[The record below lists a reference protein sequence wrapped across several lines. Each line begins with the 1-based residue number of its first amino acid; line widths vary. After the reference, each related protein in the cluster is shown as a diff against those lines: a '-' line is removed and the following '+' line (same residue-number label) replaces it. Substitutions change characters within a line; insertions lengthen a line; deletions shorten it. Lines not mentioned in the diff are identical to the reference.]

1 MGQKFVPREVFVA
14 SSYMAPVGRY
24 NGREREALSF
34 LEMAE
39 KAGEVFAGSRL
50 RRADIDAVVV
60 GCQNPVAFSGVDNTA
75 AKIAGVLGIS
85 GAKSVLIDTASSSGA
100 SALEYAYLQIASGR
114 CDHVLALGIQKMS
127 DVPTAQATRIVAGVI
142 DRDEAEFGLTMPACG
157 ALVARSLIERLK
169 LSNEEWT
176 AFSALLT
183 QRSHRFAARNPDA
196 HLNFEIPVEE
206 YYRQI
211 VNGKNYRYWW
221 PLRYHD
227 FCPMS
232 DGVAAV
238 LLSATPHEVIVS
250 GVGSAT
256 DIPTIA
262 DRPYFHS
269 FPATVR
275 AAAEAYAMAGIKEIT
290 KFAGKIHVNMHD
302 PFNGFG
308 PINMVDLGFIPRRK
322 IVEGLLNDEL
332 TGIKGSFPTNITGGL
347 KGRGHPL
354 GATGMIQIVE
364 NHRLITSGAFQMGL
378 AHSIGGPINNNVV
391 TLLERTSHYRN
402 RPRPEI
408 TNWGLPHL
416 GRLKPKRVNVAEL
429 LAGQGEVEGRF
440 VAATTRFDFK
450 TGAPEMIIIIVSCA
464 AGGGRFSFLFGVGGE
479 HYKAVV
485 GLMPGDQVSLE
496 RSGEQILVNRI
507 PVRKFYQRTLNGVVE
522 LAGTGWKKLTG
533 AGAGSAAATGAGEA
547 AVTETVAGAEVAA
560 ATGEEAVS
568 GTEVVAETGAET
580 TAVTKPGTVTGV
592 AAD

>member
-1 MGQKFVPREVFVA
+1 VGHQFRPREVYVA

-39 KAGEVFAGSRL
+39 KAGELFATSNL

-127 DVPTAQATRIVAGVI
+127 DVSTGQATRIVAGVI
-142 DRDEAEFGLTMPACG
+142 DRDEAEFGLSMPACG

-169 LSNEEWT
+169 LSVEEWT

-183 QRSHRFAARNPDA
+183 QRAHRFAARNPDA
-196 HLNFEIPVEE
+196 HLNFEIPLEE

-211 VNGKNYRYWW
+211 ATGKNYRYWW

-275 AAAEAYAMAGIKEIT
+275 AAAEAYAMAGVKKIT
-290 KFAGKIHVNMHD
+290 DFAGRIHVNMHD

-308 PINMVDLGFIPRRK
+308 PINMVDLGFVHRRRM
-322 IVEGLLNDEL
+322 VEGLLNDEL
-332 TGIKGSFPTNITGGL
+332 TGERGHFPTNITGGL

-364 NHRLITSGAFQMGL
+364 NHRLITGGRFDMGL

-391 TLLERTSHYRN
+391 TLLERTSHYRG
-402 RPRPEI
+402 RPRPAI
-408 TNWGLPHL
+408 SPWGLPPL
-416 GRLKPKRVNVAEL
+416 GRMKPKSLNVNEL
-429 LAGQGEVEGRF
+429 LSGAGEVEGRF

-450 TGAPEMIIIIVSCA
+450 TGAPEGIVIIVSCLA
-464 AGGGRFSFLFGVGGE
+464 FGARYSFLFGIGGE
-479 HYKAVV
+479 HYHEVIQIRS
-485 GLMPGDQVSLE
+485 GDRISLE
-496 RSGEQILVNRI
+496 RTGEEILVNRI
-507 PVRKFYQRTLNGVVE
+507 PVRKFYRRTVDGVLE
-522 LAGTGWKKLTG
+522 LAGSGWKKLTRNG
-533 AGAGSAAATGAGEA
+533 
-547 AVTETVAGAEVAA
+547 
-560 ATGEEAVS
+560 
-568 GTEVVAETGAET
+568 
-580 TAVTKPGTVTGV
+580 
-592 AAD
+592 

>member
-1 MGQKFVPREVFVA
+1 MRKLSIHSRVGGRWQAVFSRFRGPEAHGKGGHVTQQFKPREVYVA
-14 SSYMAPVGRY
+14 SSFMAPVGRY

-50 RRADIDAVVV
+50 KRSDINAVVV

-114 CDHVLALGIQKMS
+114 CDHVLAIGIQKMS
-127 DVPTAQATRIVAGVI
+127 DVPTGQATRIVAGVI
-142 DRDEAEFGLTMPACG
+142 DKEEAEFGLSMPACG

-169 LSNEEWT
+169 LSTEEWT

-183 QRSHRFAARNPDA
+183 QRAHRFAARNPEA
-196 HLNFEIPVEE
+196 HLGFEIPLED

-211 VNGKNYRYWW
+211 VTGKNYRYWW

-275 AAAEAYAMAGIKEIT
+275 AAAEAYAMAGIKRIT
-290 KFAGKIHVNMHD
+290 DFAGRIHVNMHD

-308 PINMVDLGFIPRRK
+308 PINMVDLGFVHRRR
-322 IVEGLLNDEL
+322 IVEALLNDEL
-332 TGIKGSFPTNITGGL
+332 TGEHGAFPTNLTGGL

-364 NHRLITSGAFQMGL
+364 NHRLITGGRFDMGL

-391 TLLERTSHYRN
+391 TLLERTSHYRQ
-402 RPRPEI
+402 RPRPAL
-408 TNWGLPHL
+408 TPWGLPPL
-416 GRLKPKRVNVAEL
+416 GRMKPKQMNIGEL
-429 LAGQGEVEGRF
+429 LKGSGEVQGRF

-450 TGAPEMIIIIVSCA
+450 TGAPEGIIIIVSCLVNA
-464 AGGGRFSFLFGVGGE
+464 TRHSFLFGVGGE
-479 HYKAVV
+479 HYRQVV
-485 GLMPGDQVSLE
+485 QLRSGDQVSLE
-496 RSGEQILVNRI
+496 QSEEGILVNRI
-507 PVRKFYQRTLNGVVE
+507 PVRKFYQRSMSGVLE
-522 LAGTGWKKLTG
+522 FAGSGWKKLTG
-533 AGAGSAAATGAGEA
+533 GS
-547 AVTETVAGAEVAA
+547 
-560 ATGEEAVS
+560 
-568 GTEVVAETGAET
+568 
-580 TAVTKPGTVTGV
+580 
-592 AAD
+592 